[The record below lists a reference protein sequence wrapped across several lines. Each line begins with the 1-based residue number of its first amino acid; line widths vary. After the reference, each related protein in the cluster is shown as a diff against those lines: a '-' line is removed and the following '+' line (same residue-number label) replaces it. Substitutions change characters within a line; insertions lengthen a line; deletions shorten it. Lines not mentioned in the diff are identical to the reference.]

1 MKGFVRDW
9 GHRFQ
14 GAGVGSKFSAY
25 VHHCYSIMRR
35 DWCEEVTERVV
46 SSPGF
51 AQVFFKFLGG

>member
-25 VHHCYSIMRR
+25 VHHFYSIMRR

-51 AQVFFKFLGG
+51 VQVLL